1 MSEELMAELEESFNS
16 LSSTRDNKG
25 FVRGKNVEKLCESL
39 GLTLTPVLLTFY
51 HENGDDKVY
60 IDTFYKIMRS
70 CFANKNTSMN
80 AEIKEVFDNFRGQ
93 DNDAAD
99 LEAFELTSWLQK
111 LVRPLSLCVR
121 TCARCIAYGWV
132 EFIPLPLLTRLT
144 PSPPHTH
151 IPAG

>member
-1 MSEELMAELEESFNS
+1 MTEKDSVMSEELMAELEESFNS

-111 LVRPLSLCVR
+111 LVRPCV
-121 TCARCIAYGWV
+121 
-132 EFIPLPLLTRLT
+132 
-144 PSPPHTH
+144 H
-151 IPAG
+151 